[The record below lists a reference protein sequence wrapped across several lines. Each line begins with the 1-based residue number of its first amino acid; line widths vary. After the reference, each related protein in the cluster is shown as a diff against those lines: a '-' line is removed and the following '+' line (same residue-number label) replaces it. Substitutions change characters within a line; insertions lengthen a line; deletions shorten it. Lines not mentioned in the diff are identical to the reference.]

1 LFTASVNLKS
11 LVFYNDRLTLN
22 NDDFFALFHLYLD
35 KPVDELADEHE
46 QFLFGKYLDLW
57 IENRDFTKLWCHH
70 NNMSGQNFE
79 LVSTLS

>member
-35 KPVDELADEHE
+35 KPVDELAGEHE
-46 QFLFGKYLDLW
+46 QFLFGKYLDL
-57 IENRDFTKLWCHH
+57 
-70 NNMSGQNFE
+70 
-79 LVSTLS
+79 